1 MKITKFGHSCLLV
14 EEGDARI
21 LFDPGN
27 YSTVPALEKLD
38 AILITHVHQDHADV
52 PTLKKLIELNPR
64 ARIFSNEEVV
74 AALAKEGIQVDRL
87 GDKEQAVVQNVVIE
101 GFGVDHALIHPEFP
115 RAKNTGYLIAGRL
128 YHPGDALFVPE
139 KPVEI
144 LAIPVVAPW
153 SKISET
159 IEYMRAVK
167 PKTSFPIHDGFLKP
181 GTSLFI
187 RLVGTFAEKQETQWI
202 TIEDSKPIEL

>member
-1 MKITKFGHSCLLV
+1 MKITKFGHSCLLI

-27 YSTVPALEKLD
+27 YSTVPALDKLD

-64 ARIFSNEEVV
+64 ARIFSNEEVRT
-74 AALAKEGIQVDRL
+74 ALAAEGIEVDRL
-87 GDKEQAVVQNVVIE
+87 GDKEQAVVQNVIIE

-115 RAKNTGYLIAGRL
+115 RAKNTGYMIAGRL

-181 GTSLFI
+181 GTGLFI
-187 RLVGTFAEKQETQWI
+187 RLVGTFAEKQQTQWI
-202 TIEDSKPIEL
+202 AIEDGKPIEL